1 MKQEIIRKLIAA
13 VAMSL
18 VVGVS
23 LAACGG
29 GSSSTAAGVTKTG
42 SAEGFGGAV
51 TATLTVDA
59 NGTVTDCKLEG
70 AQETESIGGAALEEL
85 SKQVVAANGP
95 AIDGVAGATVTTKAV
110 RKAVA
115 AALGVELAEEAPA
128 DSAAA
133 APAEPAAIVPV
144 EGGIQIGQAY
154 AAAHGTKCFTEA
166 VAVVKDDVILAAYLD
181 DFQFTSTDAGVTAV
195 PNSDSDFAAGY
206 AEGKVLMSKRTN
218 ADYYSKMMAEKGG
231 STVALDANFDAIQN
245 FAVGKTIS
253 ELEDV
258 AAKGAEAVDAVSGAT
273 LVDTAGYLSAIVDAA
288 KNAQTTQAVEFNGSS
303 EDLKLNV
310 VYGAAHGTKCFTS
323 GAVAT
328 AGDTIVLSYIDE
340 FQFAGSDAGVVG
352 VPNSDSDFGAGY
364 AEGKVLMSKRVNA
377 DYYSK
382 MMAEKAGSTVS
393 LDANYDAIQNH
404 VNGMS
409 IADAEALSKDEKA
422 VDAVSGATGYS
433 VTVDNGTPQ
442 TVTDNAFT
450 ATGLTAGTSHD
461 FSVVALAALAAD
473 NSDAATLQSKT
484 LYVRIAAVTTS
495 SIILEWEQAGDV
507 SQYTVAIEEEGDPSR
522 SARFTYDWSKASG
535 YGSIP
540 LRFAFNYVGTEWAS
554 AALSPSAS
562 YRLRVKAGAADS
574 DSAWS
579 NDITGT
585 VARRTAPAGE
595 VFYEDFD
602 RFMGG
607 DAVMTAVGVKSAKKV
622 TSEAGLSTMLTE
634 FTYTD
639 WSAGGGAMN
648 AGSGTYGDPYRL
660 MFFKDDGWETGA
672 LVTGNGVHNAFCGSF
687 RLGGDNA
694 NQSYIQTPAMSGLTA
709 AANVTVTFKTAVN
722 VWTAASTTAPAVV
735 FKAGWC
741 RDQFES
747 MELYVVHGDGT
758 KVKVC
763 DTIAVG
769 DAGSELAWKS
779 HSVAIEGLLPTDK
792 LMFTSVGAKKSRYY
806 IDEISVVK
814 N

>member
-1 MKQEIIRKLIAA
+1 MKQEIIRKLSAA

-29 GSSSTAAGVTKTG
+29 SSSSTAASATKTG
-42 SAEGFGGAV
+42 SADGFGGAV

-70 AQETESIGGAALEEL
+70 AQETENIGGAALEEL

-115 AALGVELAEEAPA
+115 AALGVELAEE
-128 DSAAA
+128 

-181 DFQFTSTDAGVTAV
+181 DFQFTSADAGVTAV

-206 AEGKVLMSKRTN
+206 AEGKVLMSKRAN

-422 VDAVSGATGYS
+422 VDAVSGATL
-433 VTVDNGTPQ
+433 VD
-442 TVTDNAFT
+442 
-450 ATGLTAGTSHD
+450 TAGY
-461 FSVVALAALAAD
+461 VGVLV
-473 NSDAATLQSKT
+473 DAAK
-484 LYVRIAAVTTS
+484 
-495 SIILEWEQAGDV
+495 
-507 SQYTVAIEEEGDPSR
+507 
-522 SARFTYDWSKASG
+522 
-535 YGSIP
+535 
-540 LRFAFNYVGTEWAS
+540 
-554 AALSPSAS
+554 
-562 YRLRVKAGAADS
+562 
-574 DSAWS
+574 
-579 NDITGT
+579 
-585 VARRTAPAGE
+585 
-595 VFYEDFD
+595 
-602 RFMGG
+602 
-607 DAVMTAVGVKSAKKV
+607 
-622 TSEAGLSTMLTE
+622 
-634 FTYTD
+634 
-639 WSAGGGAMN
+639 
-648 AGSGTYGDPYRL
+648 
-660 MFFKDDGWETGA
+660 
-672 LVTGNGVHNAFCGSF
+672 
-687 RLGGDNA
+687 
-694 NQSYIQTPAMSGLTA
+694 
-709 AANVTVTFKTAVN
+709 
-722 VWTAASTTAPAVV
+722 
-735 FKAGWC
+735 
-741 RDQFES
+741 
-747 MELYVVHGDGT
+747 
-758 KVKVC
+758 
-763 DTIAVG
+763 
-769 DAGSELAWKS
+769 
-779 HSVAIEGLLPTDK
+779 
-792 LMFTSVGAKKSRYY
+792 
-806 IDEISVVK
+806 
-814 N
+814 

>member
-1 MKQEIIRKLIAA
+1 MKQEIIRKLSAA

-23 LAACGG
+23 LTACGG

-95 AIDGVAGATVTTKAV
+95 AI
-110 RKAVA
+110 
-115 AALGVELAEEAPA
+115 
-128 DSAAA
+128 
-133 APAEPAAIVPV
+133 VPV

-206 AEGKVLMSKRTN
+206 AEGNVLMSKRAN

-310 VYGAAHGTKCFTS
+310 VYGATHGTKCFTS

-422 VDAVSGATGYS
+422 VDAVSGATL
-433 VTVDNGTPQ
+433 VD
-442 TVTDNAFT
+442 
-450 ATGLTAGTSHD
+450 TAGY
-461 FSVVALAALAAD
+461 VGVLV
-473 NSDAATLQSKT
+473 DAAK
-484 LYVRIAAVTTS
+484 
-495 SIILEWEQAGDV
+495 
-507 SQYTVAIEEEGDPSR
+507 
-522 SARFTYDWSKASG
+522 
-535 YGSIP
+535 
-540 LRFAFNYVGTEWAS
+540 
-554 AALSPSAS
+554 
-562 YRLRVKAGAADS
+562 
-574 DSAWS
+574 
-579 NDITGT
+579 
-585 VARRTAPAGE
+585 
-595 VFYEDFD
+595 
-602 RFMGG
+602 
-607 DAVMTAVGVKSAKKV
+607 
-622 TSEAGLSTMLTE
+622 
-634 FTYTD
+634 
-639 WSAGGGAMN
+639 
-648 AGSGTYGDPYRL
+648 
-660 MFFKDDGWETGA
+660 
-672 LVTGNGVHNAFCGSF
+672 
-687 RLGGDNA
+687 
-694 NQSYIQTPAMSGLTA
+694 
-709 AANVTVTFKTAVN
+709 
-722 VWTAASTTAPAVV
+722 
-735 FKAGWC
+735 
-741 RDQFES
+741 
-747 MELYVVHGDGT
+747 
-758 KVKVC
+758 
-763 DTIAVG
+763 
-769 DAGSELAWKS
+769 
-779 HSVAIEGLLPTDK
+779 
-792 LMFTSVGAKKSRYY
+792 
-806 IDEISVVK
+806 
-814 N
+814 

>member
-1 MKQEIIRKLIAA
+1 MEKLCAMMTLSMCSLPCGAAAAGAAGGNGRGAVSRIMNKDERYTEIDLAALLKAFWRHIWLILAA
-13 VAMSL
+13 IAVLGGMAFAYARFMITPMYTASALMYVNNNSLSVGSTKVSLSYSDLTAAKSL
-18 VVGVS
+18 VDTYVVILNARTTLNEVIRTSGVDYTYKEMQS
-23 LAACGG
+23 M
-29 GSSSTAAGVTKTG
+29 V
-42 SAEGFGGAV
+42 SAGAV
-51 TATLTVDA
+51 NSTEVVQIDVTMPDPQEAERVA
-59 NGTVTDCKLEG
+59 NTITKVELDLSG
-70 AQETESIGGAALEEL
+70 ETESIGGAALEEL

-181 DFQFTSTDAGVTAV
+181 DFQFTSADAGVTAV

-206 AEGKVLMSKRTN
+206 AEGKVLMSKRAN

-352 VPNSDSDFGAGY
+352 VPNSDSDFGVGY

-422 VDAVSGATGYS
+422 VDAVSGATL
-433 VTVDNGTPQ
+433 VD
-442 TVTDNAFT
+442 
-450 ATGLTAGTSHD
+450 TAGYIG
-461 FSVVALAALAAD
+461 VLV
-473 NSDAATLQSKT
+473 DAAK
-484 LYVRIAAVTTS
+484 
-495 SIILEWEQAGDV
+495 
-507 SQYTVAIEEEGDPSR
+507 
-522 SARFTYDWSKASG
+522 
-535 YGSIP
+535 
-540 LRFAFNYVGTEWAS
+540 
-554 AALSPSAS
+554 
-562 YRLRVKAGAADS
+562 
-574 DSAWS
+574 
-579 NDITGT
+579 
-585 VARRTAPAGE
+585 
-595 VFYEDFD
+595 
-602 RFMGG
+602 
-607 DAVMTAVGVKSAKKV
+607 
-622 TSEAGLSTMLTE
+622 
-634 FTYTD
+634 
-639 WSAGGGAMN
+639 
-648 AGSGTYGDPYRL
+648 
-660 MFFKDDGWETGA
+660 
-672 LVTGNGVHNAFCGSF
+672 
-687 RLGGDNA
+687 
-694 NQSYIQTPAMSGLTA
+694 
-709 AANVTVTFKTAVN
+709 
-722 VWTAASTTAPAVV
+722 
-735 FKAGWC
+735 
-741 RDQFES
+741 
-747 MELYVVHGDGT
+747 
-758 KVKVC
+758 
-763 DTIAVG
+763 
-769 DAGSELAWKS
+769 
-779 HSVAIEGLLPTDK
+779 
-792 LMFTSVGAKKSRYY
+792 
-806 IDEISVVK
+806 
-814 N
+814 

>member
-1 MKQEIIRKLIAA
+1 MKQEIIRKLSAA

-95 AIDGVAGATVTTKAV
+95 AIDGVAGATVTSKAV

-133 APAEPAAIVPV
+133 TPAEPAAIVPL

-206 AEGKVLMSKRTN
+206 AEGKVLMSKRAN

-340 FQFAGSDAGVVG
+340 FQFSGSDAGVVG

-422 VDAVSGATGYS
+422 VDAVSGATL
-433 VTVDNGTPQ
+433 VD
-442 TVTDNAFT
+442 
-450 ATGLTAGTSHD
+450 TAGY
-461 FSVVALAALAAD
+461 VGVLV
-473 NSDAATLQSKT
+473 DAAK
-484 LYVRIAAVTTS
+484 
-495 SIILEWEQAGDV
+495 
-507 SQYTVAIEEEGDPSR
+507 
-522 SARFTYDWSKASG
+522 
-535 YGSIP
+535 
-540 LRFAFNYVGTEWAS
+540 
-554 AALSPSAS
+554 
-562 YRLRVKAGAADS
+562 
-574 DSAWS
+574 
-579 NDITGT
+579 
-585 VARRTAPAGE
+585 
-595 VFYEDFD
+595 
-602 RFMGG
+602 
-607 DAVMTAVGVKSAKKV
+607 
-622 TSEAGLSTMLTE
+622 
-634 FTYTD
+634 
-639 WSAGGGAMN
+639 
-648 AGSGTYGDPYRL
+648 
-660 MFFKDDGWETGA
+660 
-672 LVTGNGVHNAFCGSF
+672 
-687 RLGGDNA
+687 
-694 NQSYIQTPAMSGLTA
+694 
-709 AANVTVTFKTAVN
+709 
-722 VWTAASTTAPAVV
+722 
-735 FKAGWC
+735 
-741 RDQFES
+741 
-747 MELYVVHGDGT
+747 
-758 KVKVC
+758 
-763 DTIAVG
+763 
-769 DAGSELAWKS
+769 
-779 HSVAIEGLLPTDK
+779 
-792 LMFTSVGAKKSRYY
+792 
-806 IDEISVVK
+806 
-814 N
+814 

>member
-1 MKQEIIRKLIAA
+1 M
-13 VAMSL
+13 
-18 VVGVS
+18 
-23 LAACGG
+23 
-29 GSSSTAAGVTKTG
+29 
-42 SAEGFGGAV
+42 
-51 TATLTVDA
+51 
-59 NGTVTDCKLEG
+59 
-70 AQETESIGGAALEEL
+70 
-85 SKQVVAANGP
+85 AANGP

-206 AEGKVLMSKRTN
+206 AEGKVLMSKRAN

-422 VDAVSGATGYS
+422 VDAVSGATL
-433 VTVDNGTPQ
+433 VD
-442 TVTDNAFT
+442 
-450 ATGLTAGTSHD
+450 TAGY
-461 FSVVALAALAAD
+461 VGLLV
-473 NSDAATLQSKT
+473 DAAK
-484 LYVRIAAVTTS
+484 
-495 SIILEWEQAGDV
+495 
-507 SQYTVAIEEEGDPSR
+507 
-522 SARFTYDWSKASG
+522 
-535 YGSIP
+535 
-540 LRFAFNYVGTEWAS
+540 
-554 AALSPSAS
+554 
-562 YRLRVKAGAADS
+562 
-574 DSAWS
+574 
-579 NDITGT
+579 
-585 VARRTAPAGE
+585 
-595 VFYEDFD
+595 
-602 RFMGG
+602 
-607 DAVMTAVGVKSAKKV
+607 
-622 TSEAGLSTMLTE
+622 
-634 FTYTD
+634 
-639 WSAGGGAMN
+639 
-648 AGSGTYGDPYRL
+648 
-660 MFFKDDGWETGA
+660 
-672 LVTGNGVHNAFCGSF
+672 
-687 RLGGDNA
+687 
-694 NQSYIQTPAMSGLTA
+694 
-709 AANVTVTFKTAVN
+709 
-722 VWTAASTTAPAVV
+722 
-735 FKAGWC
+735 
-741 RDQFES
+741 
-747 MELYVVHGDGT
+747 
-758 KVKVC
+758 
-763 DTIAVG
+763 
-769 DAGSELAWKS
+769 
-779 HSVAIEGLLPTDK
+779 
-792 LMFTSVGAKKSRYY
+792 
-806 IDEISVVK
+806 
-814 N
+814 

>member
-1 MKQEIIRKLIAA
+1 MKQEIIRKLSAA

-206 AEGKVLMSKRTN
+206 AEGKVLMSKRAN

-409 IADAEALSKDEKA
+409 IADAEALRKDEKA
-422 VDAVSGATGYS
+422 VDAVSGATL
-433 VTVDNGTPQ
+433 VD
-442 TVTDNAFT
+442 
-450 ATGLTAGTSHD
+450 TAGY
-461 FSVVALAALAAD
+461 VGVLV
-473 NSDAATLQSKT
+473 DAAK
-484 LYVRIAAVTTS
+484 
-495 SIILEWEQAGDV
+495 
-507 SQYTVAIEEEGDPSR
+507 
-522 SARFTYDWSKASG
+522 
-535 YGSIP
+535 
-540 LRFAFNYVGTEWAS
+540 
-554 AALSPSAS
+554 
-562 YRLRVKAGAADS
+562 
-574 DSAWS
+574 
-579 NDITGT
+579 
-585 VARRTAPAGE
+585 
-595 VFYEDFD
+595 
-602 RFMGG
+602 
-607 DAVMTAVGVKSAKKV
+607 
-622 TSEAGLSTMLTE
+622 
-634 FTYTD
+634 
-639 WSAGGGAMN
+639 
-648 AGSGTYGDPYRL
+648 
-660 MFFKDDGWETGA
+660 
-672 LVTGNGVHNAFCGSF
+672 
-687 RLGGDNA
+687 
-694 NQSYIQTPAMSGLTA
+694 
-709 AANVTVTFKTAVN
+709 
-722 VWTAASTTAPAVV
+722 
-735 FKAGWC
+735 
-741 RDQFES
+741 
-747 MELYVVHGDGT
+747 
-758 KVKVC
+758 
-763 DTIAVG
+763 
-769 DAGSELAWKS
+769 
-779 HSVAIEGLLPTDK
+779 
-792 LMFTSVGAKKSRYY
+792 
-806 IDEISVVK
+806 
-814 N
+814 

>member
-1 MKQEIIRKLIAA
+1 MKQEIIRKLSAA

-206 AEGKVLMSKRTN
+206 AEGK
-218 ADYYSKMMAEKGG
+218 
-231 STVALDANFDAIQN
+231 ALDANFDAIQN

-364 AEGKVLMSKRVNA
+364 AEGKVLMSKRANA

-422 VDAVSGATGYS
+422 VDAVSGATL
-433 VTVDNGTPQ
+433 VD
-442 TVTDNAFT
+442 
-450 ATGLTAGTSHD
+450 TAGY
-461 FSVVALAALAAD
+461 VGVLV
-473 NSDAATLQSKT
+473 DAAK
-484 LYVRIAAVTTS
+484 
-495 SIILEWEQAGDV
+495 
-507 SQYTVAIEEEGDPSR
+507 
-522 SARFTYDWSKASG
+522 
-535 YGSIP
+535 
-540 LRFAFNYVGTEWAS
+540 
-554 AALSPSAS
+554 
-562 YRLRVKAGAADS
+562 
-574 DSAWS
+574 
-579 NDITGT
+579 
-585 VARRTAPAGE
+585 
-595 VFYEDFD
+595 
-602 RFMGG
+602 
-607 DAVMTAVGVKSAKKV
+607 
-622 TSEAGLSTMLTE
+622 
-634 FTYTD
+634 
-639 WSAGGGAMN
+639 
-648 AGSGTYGDPYRL
+648 
-660 MFFKDDGWETGA
+660 
-672 LVTGNGVHNAFCGSF
+672 
-687 RLGGDNA
+687 
-694 NQSYIQTPAMSGLTA
+694 
-709 AANVTVTFKTAVN
+709 
-722 VWTAASTTAPAVV
+722 
-735 FKAGWC
+735 
-741 RDQFES
+741 
-747 MELYVVHGDGT
+747 
-758 KVKVC
+758 
-763 DTIAVG
+763 
-769 DAGSELAWKS
+769 
-779 HSVAIEGLLPTDK
+779 
-792 LMFTSVGAKKSRYY
+792 
-806 IDEISVVK
+806 
-814 N
+814 

>member
-1 MKQEIIRKLIAA
+1 MKQEIIRKLSAA

-29 GSSSTAAGVTKTG
+29 SSSSTAAGVTKTG

-95 AIDGVAGATVTTKAV
+95 AIDGVAGATVTSKAV

-206 AEGKVLMSKRTN
+206 AEGKVLMSKRAN

-422 VDAVSGATGYS
+422 VDAVSGATL
-433 VTVDNGTPQ
+433 VD
-442 TVTDNAFT
+442 
-450 ATGLTAGTSHD
+450 TAGY
-461 FSVVALAALAAD
+461 VGVLV
-473 NSDAATLQSKT
+473 DAAK
-484 LYVRIAAVTTS
+484 
-495 SIILEWEQAGDV
+495 
-507 SQYTVAIEEEGDPSR
+507 
-522 SARFTYDWSKASG
+522 SG
-535 YGSIP
+535 KKNNVP
-540 LRFAFNYVGTEWAS
+540 LNTA
-554 AALSPSAS
+554 
-562 YRLRVKAGAADS
+562 
-574 DSAWS
+574 
-579 NDITGT
+579 
-585 VARRTAPAGE
+585 APAG
-595 VFYEDFD
+595 
-602 RFMGG
+602 RSPGG
-607 DAVMTAVGVKSAKKV
+607 RCLFIIRS
-622 TSEAGLSTMLTE
+622 
-634 FTYTD
+634 
-639 WSAGGGAMN
+639 
-648 AGSGTYGDPYRL
+648 
-660 MFFKDDGWETGA
+660 
-672 LVTGNGVHNAFCGSF
+672 
-687 RLGGDNA
+687 
-694 NQSYIQTPAMSGLTA
+694 
-709 AANVTVTFKTAVN
+709 
-722 VWTAASTTAPAVV
+722 
-735 FKAGWC
+735 
-741 RDQFES
+741 
-747 MELYVVHGDGT
+747 
-758 KVKVC
+758 
-763 DTIAVG
+763 
-769 DAGSELAWKS
+769 
-779 HSVAIEGLLPTDK
+779 
-792 LMFTSVGAKKSRYY
+792 
-806 IDEISVVK
+806 
-814 N
+814 